1 MLVGKPYMHNTI
13 SQGLFFFV
21 RHAPLPI
28 SPLCCLIL
36 RRGFRVYLQGKTKI
50 HKYWYHLFTNWNP
63 SNLQTTGSEFQNGI
77 EPDVG
82 VSFESGTE
90 RSEKIAREESRPF
103 SFFFTIFITFR
114 WWIYGF
120 LILFSALPF
129 SHLSLSL
136 YLSRP
141 QIPNFNSRNSTV
153 GTCRYFSVLFW
164 LWKKWALSDNVVIW
178 AKSFIKLNQG
188 FKYIIL
194 WGNP

>member
-1 MLVGKPYMHNTI
+1 MLVGKPYMHSTI

-36 RRGFRVYLQGKTKI
+36 RRGFRVYLQGKTKT

-129 SHLSLSL
+129 SHLSLSISL
-136 YLSRP
+136 LSTSLDLKSPISIAEIRP
-141 QIPNFNSRNSTV
+141 LGLVDISQCFFCCGKNGPYQVS
-153 GTCRYFSVLFW
+153 W
-164 LWKKWALSDNVVIW
+164 
-178 AKSFIKLNQG
+178 
-188 FKYIIL
+188 
-194 WGNP
+194 